1 VKEEDDDEE
10 VKKKMMMMTERVLSE
25 QRYEMNRLVL

>member
-10 VKKKMMMMTERVLSE
+10 VKKEMMMMTERVLSE